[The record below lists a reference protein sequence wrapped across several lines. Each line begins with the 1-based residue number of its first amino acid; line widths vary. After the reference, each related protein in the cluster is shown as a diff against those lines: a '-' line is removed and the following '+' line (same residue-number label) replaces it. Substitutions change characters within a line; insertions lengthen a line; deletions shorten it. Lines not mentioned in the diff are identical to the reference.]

1 MGYFNF
7 AFLGEESQWAAE
19 AAECAGDQDAYWE
32 YHDYLFSHQNGEN
45 QGAFSKDN
53 LKKFAVELKLDTQ
66 AFNEC
71 MDSGKYTQLITDQ
84 TNFARQLGVQ
94 STPSF
99 LVNGQGV
106 VGAQPFDS
114 FKQLI
119 DGFLNQ

>member
-7 AFLGEESQWAAE
+7 AFLGDESQWAAE